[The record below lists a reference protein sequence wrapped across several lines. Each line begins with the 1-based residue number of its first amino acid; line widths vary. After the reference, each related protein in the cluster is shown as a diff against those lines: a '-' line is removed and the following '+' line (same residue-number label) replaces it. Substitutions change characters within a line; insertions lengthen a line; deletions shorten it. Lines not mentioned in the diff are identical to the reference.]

1 MYSYRM
7 LRTLPLAAL
16 FCIAACENPPADPP
30 PAAAPPTFVDDIA
43 PILHAN
49 CAPCHRPGEVAPF
62 PLLSYNDAETHAE
75 QIADVT
81 AARFMPPWM
90 PEPGHGAFKHE
101 RRLTQEQIDLLAAWA
116 KAGAPQGDPTRTPEP
131 PQWTAGW
138 QLGQPDLI
146 AEMPVAYT
154 LPADGTDVFRNFV
167 VPVDTRA
174 RRYIR
179 AVELRPGNNRIVH
192 HAVIMVDATGA
203 ARTHEARDPEP
214 GFAGMTFGEAQD
226 PDGHFLGW
234 TPGKRPHEG
243 DDGLAWRLEP
253 GTDLILQFHMLPT
266 GKPET
271 LQAKV
276 GLYFADGPPTRV
288 PAMLRLGRKDINI
301 PAGEAHYP
309 IRDTYTL
316 PVDVEVLTI
325 YPHAHYLGK
334 EMSVFAT
341 LPDGGREWLIRIP
354 AWDFFWQDDY
364 RYAEPLFLPAGSVI
378 EMQYVYD
385 NSAANPLNPFSPPRR
400 IRYGLRSEDEMGDL
414 TLQVLPK
421 NPSDLQALRRD
432 MAKKWVLQEIDGYRA
447 LLAATPEHA
456 DYHHTLAGLYRRL
469 GRLDEALRHF
479 EKALEIDPDFA
490 EARINFGIT
499 LAAQGR
505 ADEALGHFRRAVE
518 ARPDYAD
525 AHFNLGAALYMVGD
539 KAGGFK
545 HLREASRL
553 RPEMT
558 KAIAKRIAQL
568 EKAGGKDK

>member
-1 MYSYRM
+1 MI
-7 LRTLPLAAL
+7 LVFLIAAL
-16 FCIAACENPPADPP
+16 FLAACDSPVQDPVGVI
-30 PAAAPPTFVDDIA
+30 APPTFASDIA
-43 PILHAN
+43 PIIHQN

-62 PLLSYNDAETHAE
+62 PLLSYTDVKKHAE
-75 QIADVT
+75 QIAVVT
-81 AARFMPPWM
+81 ADRFMPPWM
-90 PEPGHGAFKHE
+90 PAAGYGTFSQE
-101 RRLTQEQIDLLAAWA
+101 RRLSQEQIDLLAAWA
-116 KAGAPQGDPTRTPEP
+116 RAGAPQGDSTQTPAP
-131 PQWTAGW
+131 PQWTKGW
-138 QLGQPDLI
+138 QLGQPDLVVD
-146 AEMPVAYT
+146 MPLAYT
-154 LPADGTDVFRNFV
+154 LAPDGTDVFRNFV
-167 VPVDTRA
+167 VPVGLRT

-203 ARTHEARDPEP
+203 ARLHEARDPEP

-234 TPGKRPHEG
+234 TPGKRPYAGEK
-243 DDGLAWRLEP
+243 GLAWKLEP
-253 GTDLILQFHMLPT
+253 GTDLVLQFHMLPT
-266 GKPET
+266 GKSEK

-276 GLYFADGPPTRV
+276 GLYFADGPPTLV
-288 PAMLRLGRKDINI
+288 PAMLRLGRKDLDI
-301 PAGEAHYP
+301 PAGEKHYP
-309 IRDTYTL
+309 VRDIYKL

-341 LPDGGREWLIRIP
+341 LPDGSKEWLIRIP
-354 AWDFFWQDDY
+354 EWDFFWQDDY
-364 RYAEPLFLPAGSVI
+364 RYAEPVHLPAGSVI

-385 NSAANPLNPFSPPRR
+385 NSADNILNPFDPPQR

-421 NPSDLQALRRD
+421 NPADLPTLRRD
-432 MAKKWVLQEIDGYRA
+432 MARKWVDQEIDGYRV
-447 LLAATPEHA
+447 LLAAEPQNA
-456 DYHHTLAGLYRRL
+456 DYHHTLAGLYRRI
-469 GRLDEALRHF
+469 GRTND
-479 EKALEIDPDFA
+479 ALEHFASALKTDPDFA
-490 EARINFGIT
+490 EARINLGIT
-499 LAAQGR
+499 LAADGR
-505 ADEALGHFRRAVE
+505 TNEALLHFRLAIE

-525 AHFNLGAALYMVGD
+525 AHFNLGAALYMIGD

-568 EKAGGKDK
+568 EKTSGKN